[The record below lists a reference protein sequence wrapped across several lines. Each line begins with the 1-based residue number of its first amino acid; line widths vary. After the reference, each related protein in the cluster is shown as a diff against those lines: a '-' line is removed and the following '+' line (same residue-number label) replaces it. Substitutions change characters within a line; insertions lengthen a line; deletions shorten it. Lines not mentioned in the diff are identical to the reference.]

1 MKIVFMGTPEFA
13 VPSLQILLSSRH
25 QVIAVVT
32 APDAPRGRG
41 QKVSPTPIKEEALRH
56 HIPILQPAALK
67 DSSFVEELKKLNA
80 DVFVVVAFR
89 ILPRE
94 VFILPNKGT
103 FNLHASMLPKYRG
116 AAPINWAIM
125 NGETETGVTTFF
137 IQEKVDTGNIILQKK
152 ISVGEN
158 ETAGEL
164 HDRLSTIGA
173 EAVIETLN
181 LIEQG
186 NVITHKQDDSLTS
199 PAPKIFHETC
209 RIDWTKTTKD
219 IHDFIRGLSPHP
231 AAWTMYHEMQLK
243 IYRTKIC
250 SDHTLDLPGTILSE
264 KDTLIVS
271 TSNGVI
277 EILELKPEGRKLMS
291 ADDFLRGYKLAR
303 GERLS

>member
-13 VPSLQILLSSRH
+13 VPSLQILLSSHH
-25 QVIAVVT
+25 QVIVVVT

-56 HIPILQPAALK
+56 HIPILQPTALK
-67 DSSFVEELKKLNA
+67 DSSFVEALKKLNA

-94 VFILPNKGT
+94 VFTLPNKGT
-103 FNLHASMLPKYRG
+103 FNLHASLLPKYRG

-164 HDRLSTIGA
+164 HDRLSAVGA
-173 EAVIETLN
+173 EAVIETIN
-181 LIEQG
+181 LIEEG
-186 NVITHKQDDSLTS
+186 NVITQKQDDSLTS

-209 RIDWTKTTKD
+209 KIDWTKTAKEV
-219 IHDFIRGLSPHP
+219 HDFIRGLSPHP
-231 AAWTMYHEMQLK
+231 AAWTMHNEMQLK
-243 IYRTKIC
+243 IYRTKIF
-250 SDHTLDLPGTILSE
+250 SEHTLNLPGTILSI
-264 KDTLIVS
+264 KDKLIVAA
-271 TSNGVI
+271 SNSAI

-291 ADDFLRGYKLAR
+291 ADAFLRGYKLAR